1 MYWWYCFM
9 TVHTFLTKG
18 VLISVMV
25 DLSLISRGTDIPS
38 CWLLW
43 VLPPDN
49 WSHFQAQM
57 PDPKTF
63 KQHFEN
69 KHPKEPLPDSL
80 KDVWQGVPRHLC
92 WVCTVVLCFI
102 NLSWVFC
109 TIILRSGKLTLFFFL
124 LYSYE
129 TKAYRLSYSSSS
141 LLLILYFLNGLVHGS
156 LGFSVL
162 RWGDSIT
169 TR

>member
-1 MYWWYCFM
+1 M
-9 TVHTFLTKG
+9 TVHTFLTKKKTKG

-80 KDVWQGVPRHLC
+80 KDVWQGVLRHLC
-92 WVCTVVLCFI
+92 WVCTVVLSFV

-109 TIILRSGKLTLFFFL
+109 TIILRSGKLSLVFLFVTQL
-124 LYSYE
+124 WN
-129 TKAYRLSYSSSS
+129 KS
-141 LLLILYFLNGLVHGS
+141 LT
-156 LGFSVL
+156 SVL
-162 RWGDSIT
+162 FLIVYVTNTIFSKWPCVRVSGILGPQMG
-169 TR
+169 RQYH